1 MQLKIETRITYLKLI
16 QQSMSLNPDLRFV
29 RKHNYMSNSL
39 HLQYTNCFKRLRSID
54 PAIINGNF
62 INAH

>member
-1 MQLKIETRITYLKLI
+1 MQLNIKIHITYLKLF
-16 QQSMSLNPDLRFV
+16 QQFMSLNPDLYFV
-29 RKHNYMSNSL
+29 KKHIILLNSL
-39 HLQYTNCFKRLRSID
+39 LHQYTNCFKRLRSID